1 MKILKNGKKPIVS
14 GNKFMKKKKPNIKV
28 SNKIYSRAKKI
39 IPAGSQTFS
48 KGVTQF
54 VEGFAPKYLHR
65 GKGSYV
71 WDVDQNKYLDYVM
84 GCQPIILGYADSD
97 VNKAVVKQLKLGS
110 TFSLMNKLEI
120 DVAELLIDKVP
131 CAESARFG
139 KNGADVTTIAVRIAR
154 SITGRD
160 HIAYCGYHGW
170 HDWYIANTDLNNG
183 IPKFNQKL
191 AHSFKYNNLDS
202 LEKIFKKN
210 PNKIACVIMEPLTI
224 LEPACYGPINCKKN
238 ICKDFCRKNFLSE
251 VKKMTHHYGALLI
264 FDEIISG
271 FRFSLGGAQE
281 LTNVTPDLATFAK
294 AISNAVPLSAI
305 VGKKEYMASLSNTFF
320 SFTYG
325 GDCIGLAAAK
335 ACIPKLE
342 REDVAGH
349 LDVVGKYLKN
359 GFNELAKNHDLQE
372 FIECIG
378 YPCRSIISFNGK
390 KKYNDL
396 EIKSYFQQ
404 ELIRRGILWAA
415 YHALSWSH
423 KKKDIKKT
431 LTAYDEVMGLFKY
444 IVDNNLNLRNK
455 IEGIPVKPVFRK
467 VADFNSYTRKNNKS

>member
-1 MKILKNGKKPIVS
+1 MKKPKIT
-14 GNKFMKKKKPNIKV
+14 N
-28 SNKIYSRAKKI
+28 SNKLYKKANKI
-39 IPAGSQTFS
+39 IPGGSQTFS

-54 VEGFAPKYLHR
+54 VEGFAPKYLHK
-65 GKGSYV
+65 GKGAHV

-84 GCQPIILGYADSD
+84 GCQPIILGYADPD
-97 VNKAVVKQLKLGS
+97 VNKAVIKQLELGS
-110 TFSLMNKLEI
+110 TFSLMNKLEL
-120 DVAELLIDKVP
+120 DVTELLVDKIP

-139 KNGADVTTIAVRIAR
+139 KNGADVNTIAVRVAR
-154 SITGRD
+154 SVTGRD

-170 HDWYIANTDLNNG
+170 HDWYIANTDLNRG

-191 AHSFKYNNLDS
+191 AHSFKYNDLDS
-202 LEKIFKKN
+202 LEKIFIKHS
-210 PNKIACVIMEPLTI
+210 NKVACVIMEPLTI
-224 LEPACYGPINCKKN
+224 LEPACYGPKNCNKKGCKK
-238 ICKDFCRKNFLSE
+238 FCQKNFLSE
-251 VKKMTHHYGALLI
+251 VKKMAHHYGALLI

-294 AISNAVPLSAI
+294 AISNAIPLSAI
-305 VGKKEYMASLSNTFF
+305 VGKKEYMSSLSKTFF

-349 LDVVGKYLKN
+349 LDRVGRELKD
-359 GFNELAKNHDLQE
+359 GFNKLAKAHNLNE
-372 FIECIG
+372 FVECIG
-378 YPCRSIISFNGK
+378 YPCRSIISFNGQG
-390 KKYNDL
+390 KYNDL

-423 KKKDIKKT
+423 KEKDIKKT
-431 LTAYDEVMGLFKY
+431 LSGYDEVMILFKK
-444 IVDNNLNLRNK
+444 IIKNNLNLRNM
-455 IEGIPVKPVFRK
+455 IEGVPVKPVFRK
-467 VADFNSYTRKNNKS
+467 VADFNSYTRKK